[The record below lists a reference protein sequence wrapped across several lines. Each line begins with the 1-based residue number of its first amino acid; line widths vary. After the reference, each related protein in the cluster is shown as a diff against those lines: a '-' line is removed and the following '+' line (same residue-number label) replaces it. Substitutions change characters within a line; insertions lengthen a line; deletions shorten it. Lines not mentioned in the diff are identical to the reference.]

1 MERKK
6 SNLRKPAE
14 DINSS
19 QTNHSS
25 WFSRIHSKLS
35 NNSNDVVNL
44 KRQDLKR
51 VTFSLDHLTKE
62 HILDE
67 ESTASTEIFNPTLDE
82 LNHSLP
88 HLYEKACYLRE
99 EPEWPFFMELLHTH
113 RTTPLT
119 TMDLA
124 NQIIHPQYAGPI
136 ADILL
141 IDFGL
146 KSLNLSNCH
155 IDDDSIRIILNSLL
169 RTGQVTDLD
178 LSHNPFKT
186 KGFKY
191 ISIFIAESTSIK
203 SLNISKCSPDRRATQ
218 YLSRGIRYAPSL
230 KHLSMDQ
237 CALKST
243 HLETLSTGICQSTS
257 LISLSLCYNRFSSSS
272 GHWLATMILNSEPM
286 DMYWENGGGGTE
298 SIGLQKLDLSGNNL
312 IDAMGPFC
320 QSLYHNRTLQ
330 HLSVSNCQIYPHG
343 CELLADALYT
353 NQRLIS
359 LDLSGNPIIH
369 GSDEGIQA
377 LKTALLRNDTL
388 QELKLVNT
396 DLDATATI
404 TLAEVLPMNTTLNRL
419 DLSENPSISLAGILA
434 LSISIK
440 MNSTLTFLDISI
452 PNNDREMA
460 DLQNDIA
467 AVCTTNMIQRI
478 ETREDNTYSLKG
490 EEEEEEEEVSSRI
503 ASSSPST
510 SSSST
515 SISSSNTPIES
526 DPSIQ
531 TTHRPTPLKIPNGDH
546 NTYDTP
552 LSTTQDGIITTPS
565 EQSFPL
571 DEISLAD
578 EM

>member
-1 MERKK
+1 MI
-6 SNLRKPAE
+6 S
-14 DINSS
+14 I
-19 QTNHSS
+19 
-25 WFSRIHSKLS
+25 FRI
-35 NNSNDVVNL
+35 
-44 KRQDLKR
+44 
-51 VTFSLDHLTKE
+51 
-62 HILDE
+62 
-67 ESTASTEIFNPTLDE
+67 A
-82 LNHSLP
+82 
-88 HLYEKACYLRE
+88 
-99 EPEWPFFMELLHTH
+99 
-113 RTTPLT
+113 PLT
-119 TMDLA
+119 TIDLS
-124 NQIIHPQYAGPI
+124 NQLITPQYAGPI

-146 KSLNLSNCH
+146 KTLNLSNCH
-155 IDDDSIRIILNSLL
+155 LEDDSIRILLNSLL
-169 RTGQVTDLD
+169 RAGQVTHLD
-178 LSHNPFKT
+178 LSNNPFKL

-191 ISIFIAESTSIK
+191 ISIFIAESKSIK
-203 SLNISKCSPDRRATQ
+203 SLDLSKCSPDRRATQ
-218 YLSRGIRYAPSL
+218 YLSRGIRYATSL
-230 KHLSMDQ
+230 KHLNLDQ
-237 CALKST
+237 CGLKST
-243 HLETLSTGICQSTS
+243 HLETLSTGICQSSS
-257 LISLSLCYNRFSSSS
+257 LTSLSLCYNRFTASS
-272 GHWLATMILNSEPM
+272 GHWLSTMILHSEPM
-286 DMYWENGGGGTE
+286 EMFWENGNEYPTT
-298 SIGLQKLDLSGNNL
+298 GLQRLDLSGNNL
-312 IDAMGPFC
+312 TDSIAPFC

-330 HLSVSNCQIYPHG
+330 YLSVTNCHIYPHG

-440 MNSTLTFLDISI
+440 MNSALTFLDISI

-478 ETREDNTYSLKG
+478 ESRSNDDYHFRENEEVENERENQDEEENNTIDEEDND
-490 EEEEEEEEVSSRI
+490 SSRI
-503 ASSSPST
+503 TSSSPS

-515 SISSSNTPIES
+515 SISSNNTPTES
-526 DPSIQ
+526 DHSIPSA
-531 TTHRPTPLKIPNGDH
+531 HRPTPLKILNGDSH
-546 NTYDTP
+546 KYDP
-552 LSTTQDGIITTPS
+552 SLPTTQDGIITTPS

-578 EM
+578 DM